1 VRRLDLS
8 WIHRNRGA
16 ELTLDAETA
25 SLLDFATQCF
35 EISGGLFD
43 ITSGVLRRAGLLST
57 LALLQGERAEAFLT
71 EQGVRHW
78 VGR

>member
-25 SLLDFATQCF
+25 SLLD
-35 EISGGLFD
+35 
-43 ITSGVLRRAGLLST
+43 LRRSASRSVEACST
-57 LALLQGERAEAFLT
+57 SLPACCAERGFCRRWPCFR
-71 EQGVRHW
+71 GSGPR
-78 VGR
+78 RS